1 MHKPAQPMPESA
13 QAIVTGPITGGR
25 KGWPF
30 GASTLDIAALGY
42 TEAEYFLEGTAAR
55 YGLEPGTSA
64 TRNGH
69 WRALPIASAAYRTRM
84 LVYRPS
90 AASFNGTVILT
101 WNNVTAGHDLF
112 GAESREL
119 FENGYALVCA
129 TTQKVGVEG
138 LRPVPQG
145 LAAWDPQRYGNLH
158 IPSDDYSYDIF
169 TQAARA
175 IGRDRARTPIDPLG
189 GLAVR
194 HVVAQGASQSA
205 GRIATYLNAIQ
216 PLTRAF
222 DGFILAIY
230 FGTGSA
236 LEVGDAVVNINQP
249 AAGRPADRLRGVN
262 LLRDDLGVPVFV
274 VNSEL
279 EAIACHPVRQPDT
292 DTFRWW
298 ESAGTCHV
306 SEQGQRDRQKKFER
320 DGIRALPL
328 AEGINRMPMLP
339 LYDAAFHHM
348 HRWLNDGT
356 LPPLQPRVEFSGE
369 PATVPATVV
378 RDEHG
383 IARRGIR
390 LPQVEAPLAQNSAIP
405 RTDDI
410 QAFLRGSC
418 NSFNAEK
425 LRALYGDKP
434 TFMAR
439 FNAAAERAVAAGVL
453 MPRDVAQ
460 LLEEANAGWRV

>member
-1 MHKPAQPMPESA
+1 M
-13 QAIVTGPITGGR
+13 
-25 KGWPF
+25 
-30 GASTLDIAALGY
+30 
-42 TEAEYFLEGTAAR
+42 
-55 YGLEPGTSA
+55 
-64 TRNGH
+64 
-69 WRALPIASAAYRTRM
+69 
-84 LVYRPS
+84 
-90 AASFNGTVILT
+90 
-101 WNNVTAGHDLF
+101 
-112 GAESREL
+112 
-119 FENGYALVCA
+119 
-129 TTQKVGVEG
+129 
-138 LRPVPQG
+138 
-145 LAAWDPQRYGNLH
+145 
-158 IPSDDYSYDIF
+158 
-169 TQAARA
+169 
-175 IGRDRARTPIDPLG
+175 
-189 GLAVR
+189 
-194 HVVAQGASQSA
+194 AQGASQSA

-230 FGTGSA
+230 FGTGNA

-306 SEQGQRDRQKKFER
+306 SEQGQRDRQEKFER
-320 DGIRALPL
+320 DGIRTLPL
-328 AEGINRMPMLP
+328 AEGINRIPMLP

-356 LPPLQPRVEFSGE
+356 PPPLQPRVEFSGE

-390 LPQVEAPLAQNSAIP
+390 LPQVEAPLAQNCAIP

-418 NSFNAEK
+418 NSFNAAK

-434 TFMAR
+434 TFIAR
-439 FNAAAERAVAAGVL
+439 FSAAAERAVAAGVL
-453 MPRDVAQ
+453 MPRDIAQ
-460 LLEEANAGWRV
+460 